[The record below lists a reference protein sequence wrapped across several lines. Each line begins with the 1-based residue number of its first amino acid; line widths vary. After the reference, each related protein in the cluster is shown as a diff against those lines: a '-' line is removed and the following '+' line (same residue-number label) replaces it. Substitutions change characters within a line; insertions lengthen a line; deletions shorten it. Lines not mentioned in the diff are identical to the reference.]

1 MKMSCSRE
9 VGGGRGEGRGEGGG
23 RGKGGGRGEGGG
35 RGREGGGRDRKA
47 HDTNDALLMTRKL
60 MESRF

>member
-9 VGGGRGEGRGEGGG
+9 EGGRGGGERGGG
-23 RGKGGGRGEGGG
+23 GGERGG
-35 RGREGGGRDRKA
+35 GGGRDRKA

-60 MESRF
+60 MGVDFE

>member
-9 VGGGRGEGRGEGGG
+9 EEGRGGGE
-23 RGKGGGRGEGGG
+23 RGG
-35 RGREGGGRDRKA
+35 GGGRDRKA